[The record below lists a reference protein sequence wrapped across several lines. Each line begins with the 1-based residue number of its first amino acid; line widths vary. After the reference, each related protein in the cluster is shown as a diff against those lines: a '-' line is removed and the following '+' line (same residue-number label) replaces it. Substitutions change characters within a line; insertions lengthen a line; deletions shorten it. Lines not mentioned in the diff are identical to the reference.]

1 MEFPDGHR
9 GFFIFFSKFCDDFI
23 SESRLCE
30 AGAAP
35 RDAAAASARRRPA
48 GSAQRLRA
56 AGRSSAPE
64 EDNRR

>member
-9 GFFIFFSKFCDDFI
+9 GFFFPSKFCDDFI

-30 AGAAP
+30 AVAAP
-35 RDAAAASARRRPA
+35 RDAAAA
-48 GSAQRLRA
+48 SAQRLRA

-64 EDNRR
+64 EDDRK

>member
-1 MEFPDGHR
+1 MDTE
-9 GFFIFFSKFCDDFI
+9 GFFKFFSKFSDDFI

-30 AGAAP
+30 AGAVP
-35 RDAAAASARRRPA
+35 RDAAAASNRRCRA

-64 EDNRR
+64 EDNRK